1 MTKIEK
7 QEILVPLLEKYYP
20 NEESFNDNFKDV
32 IKTGGDLYLARPFG
46 ISIII
51 TNIITTEEANRVVHL
66 LENNDHFEQTLHLF
80 SWENVPG
87 DGSDRLL
94 RFLRDDLDIDWAE
107 NAKIHKSDDGKTI
120 RIFKVENSAEI
131 MIDEEQEKATLK
143 ISDGRTH
150 DLKVKKENG
159 KLNIYKFDQMDESM
173 FEKESEISF
182 ERWIFKSK
190 RDMKIE
196 IEDGDGKVLNFFLFI
211 SIACT
216 NLDHHIVSF
225 NFTTWDESKIKE
237 GNIEDAYVRLSNKQ
251 IIDLVKND
259 SDEFEKLKEELGG
272 LEQEIKNLLSIN
284 KNTFLSIQFW
294 REDWKSEE
302 DNLLDAKD
310 NIKQNPYYFYSIITL
325 DKNVFRRNY
334 KNIMDV
340 LGWCFS
346 TSRVY
351 LGMFSQ
357 NAYLEL
363 TIKPRKDR
371 SIAIGHDASEFK
383 AWEILGLQKYL
394 LDQINIAHSEYT
406 KKHQGIM
413 ASKVDKLIE
422 ELNKLYDFN
431 AFIQKKKKGESWIN
445 FNIYLQDIIGISSD
459 RELYEN
465 RHERKKEGE
474 DRKSAV
480 RLARLNAVLSSLIF
494 ATVFVSILTFL
505 LHPETRL
512 TATLGNFTISE
523 ILNVGK
529 YSLCATIILSII
541 LSISFISVFKLIEV
555 IIYKYKK

>member
-20 NEESFNDNFKDV
+20 NEESFNDNFKDL
-32 IKTGGDLYLARPFG
+32 IKTGGDLYLSRPFG
-46 ISIII
+46 ISINV
-51 TNIITTEEANRVVHL
+51 TNIITTEEANRVMHV
-66 LENNDHFEQTLHLF
+66 LENNNHFKQTLK
-80 SWENVPG
+80 
-87 DGSDRLL
+87 DG
-94 RFLRDDLDIDWAE
+94 
-107 NAKIHKSDDGKTI
+107 
-120 RIFKVENSAEI
+120 
-131 MIDEEQEKATLK
+131 
-143 ISDGRTH
+143 
-150 DLKVKKENG
+150 
-159 KLNIYKFDQMDESM
+159 FDQMDGGM
-173 FEKESEISF
+173 FEKESEFSF
-182 ERWIFKSK
+182 KRWIFKSE
-190 RDMKIE
+190 REMKIG
-196 IEDGDGKVLNFFLFI
+196 IKDGDGKELNFFLFI
-211 SIACT
+211 SMACT

-237 GNIEDAYVRLSNKQ
+237 GKAEDAWGIENAYVRLSNKQ
-251 IIDLVKND
+251 IIDLVSKDEELYLFSIDAGLERDLNKGNIPKGLRKVFKNEGFKLSKNTTVTTEKD
-259 SDEFEKLKEELGG
+259 DKWRINDKKNVYIVQKEKEKLNIYKKFKKLERALNQLGEG
-272 LEQEIKNLLSIN
+272 IEDLLNIN

-294 REDWKSEE
+294 RKDWKSEE

-310 NIKQNPYYFYSIITL
+310 YIKHPYYFYSIITL

-357 NAYLEL
+357 NAFLEL
-363 TIKPRKDR
+363 TIKPGKDR
-371 SIAIGHDASEFK
+371 FIAIGHDASEFK

-394 LDQINIAHSEYT
+394 LDQINITHSEYT
-406 KKHQGIM
+406 KKHQKIM

-422 ELNKLYDFN
+422 ELNKVYDFN
-431 AFIQKKKKGESWIN
+431 AFIQKKRKGETWIK
-445 FNIYLQDIIGISSD
+445 FNRYLQDIIGISSD
-459 RELYEN
+459 HELYEN

-494 ATVFVSILTFL
+494 ATIFVSILTFL

-512 TATLGNFTISE
+512 TVILGNFTISE

>member
-1 MTKIEK
+1 
-7 QEILVPLLEKYYP
+7 
-20 NEESFNDNFKDV
+20 
-32 IKTGGDLYLARPFG
+32 
-46 ISIII
+46 
-51 TNIITTEEANRVVHL
+51 
-66 LENNDHFEQTLHLF
+66 
-80 SWENVPG
+80 
-87 DGSDRLL
+87 
-94 RFLRDDLDIDWAE
+94 
-107 NAKIHKSDDGKTI
+107 
-120 RIFKVENSAEI
+120 
-131 MIDEEQEKATLK
+131 
-143 ISDGRTH
+143 
-150 DLKVKKENG
+150 
-159 KLNIYKFDQMDESM
+159 
-173 FEKESEISF
+173 
-182 ERWIFKSK
+182 
-190 RDMKIE
+190 
-196 IEDGDGKVLNFFLFI
+196 
-211 SIACT
+211 
-216 NLDHHIVSF
+216 
-225 NFTTWDESKIKE
+225 
-237 GNIEDAYVRLSNKQ
+237 
-251 IIDLVKND
+251 
-259 SDEFEKLKEELGG
+259 
-272 LEQEIKNLLSIN
+272 
-284 KNTFLSIQFW
+284 
-294 REDWKSEE
+294 
-302 DNLLDAKD
+302 
-310 NIKQNPYYFYSIITL
+310 
-325 DKNVFRRNY
+325 
-334 KNIMDV
+334 
-340 LGWCFS
+340 
-346 TSRVY
+346 
-351 LGMFSQ
+351 MFSQ

-394 LDQINIAHSEYT
+394 LDRINIAHSEYT

-431 AFIQKKKKGESWIN
+431 AFIQKKKKGESWIK

>member
-32 IKTGGDLYLARPFG
+32 IKTGGDLYLDRPFG

-51 TNIITTEEANRVVHL
+51 TNIITTEEANRVIPL
-66 LENNDHFEQTLHLF
+66 LENNDHFEQML
-80 SWENVPG
+80 
-87 DGSDRLL
+87 
-94 RFLRDDLDIDWAE
+94 
-107 NAKIHKSDDGKTI
+107 
-120 RIFKVENSAEI
+120 
-131 MIDEEQEKATLK
+131 KA
-143 ISDGRTH
+143 G
-150 DLKVKKENG
+150 
-159 KLNIYKFDQMDESM
+159 FDQMDENM
-173 FEKESEISF
+173 FESESEFSF
-182 ERWIFKSK
+182 KRWTFKSK
-190 RDMKIE
+190 SEMKIG
-196 IEDGDGKVLNFFLFI
+196 IKDKGGKELNFFLFI

-294 REDWKSEE
+294 RVDWKSEE

-325 DKNVFRRNY
+325 DKSVFRRNY

-346 TSRVY
+346 TAGVY

-371 SIAIGHDASEFK
+371 YSAIGHDASEFK

-422 ELNKLYDFN
+422 ELNKVYDFN
-431 AFIQKKKKGESWIN
+431 AFIQKKKKGESWIK
-445 FNIYLQDIIGISSD
+445 FNRYLQDIIGISSD
-459 RELYEN
+459 HELYEN

-494 ATVFVSILTFL
+494 ATIFVSILTFL

-512 TATLGNFTISE
+512 TAILGNYTISE

-555 IIYKYKK
+555 INYKYKK